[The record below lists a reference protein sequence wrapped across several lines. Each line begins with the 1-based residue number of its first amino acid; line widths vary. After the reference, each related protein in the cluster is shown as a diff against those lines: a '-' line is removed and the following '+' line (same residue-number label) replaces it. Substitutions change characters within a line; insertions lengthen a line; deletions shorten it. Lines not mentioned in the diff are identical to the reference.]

1 MLVRD
6 MQFNLLQEI
15 IEEFIKR
22 QKNIEEQIK
31 NIEFRQNIFNI
42 NKRKI
47 IL

>member
-1 MLVRD
+1 MLVREK
-6 MQFNLLQEI
+6 QFNLLQEI